1 MIEGDERCK
10 HSSSKV
16 EFMQKARVLIVDDEQ
31 AARVGLSEILT
42 AWGYQTQ
49 TASDGFEALDKS
61 DEFSPAVVITDVLM
75 PRLDGFGLLSRL
87 RDKSPDTAVIL
98 LTGQGS
104 IEDAVRAVKEEG
116 AFYYFEKPINIR
128 QLNVVLE
135 RAIEQ
140 AATRHENTRLRRQL
154 SEYGVFGRLIG
165 GSDAMRQIYL
175 VIEQVASSA
184 VSVLITGESGTGKEV
199 VAQTIHQLSPRGP
212 RPFVPINCSAI
223 PESLMESEL
232 FGHERGAFTG
242 AIARR
247 EGCFE
252 LANTGTL
259 FLDEIAEMPV
269 MLQAKLLRVLEDRK
283 VRRLGSPKE
292 VPVDVRVLAA
302 TNKDPHEAVRRGMM
316 REDLLYRL
324 NVIHIKLPPLR
335 DRREDI
341 PLLTEFMVKELGERH
356 QRPGSIVSSEVLE
369 IFARHSWPGNVRELR
384 NVVEHAVVVCEGQRI
399 EKQHLPPQM
408 FDGRDLRNEEEIT
421 LPIPIS
427 LDEAERQLILKTL
440 IKTNNNKTRAADLLA
455 ISLKTLHNKL
465 KAYREEDEG

>member
-1 MIEGDERCK
+1 MDR
-10 HSSSKV
+10 
-16 EFMQKARVLIVDDEQ
+16 ARVLIVDDEQ
-31 AARVGLSEILT
+31 AARVGLSEIVT

-49 TASDGFEALDKS
+49 TACDGYEALEIAN
-61 DEFSPAVVITDVLM
+61 EFQPSAVITDILM
-75 PRLDGFGLLSRL
+75 PRLDGFGLLARL
-87 RDKSPDTAVIL
+87 HDELPDSAVIL

-116 AFYYFEKPINIR
+116 AFYYFEKPINTR
-128 QLNVVLE
+128 QLNVVLQ

-140 AATRHENTRLRRQL
+140 SSTRHENARLRRQL
-154 SEYGVFGRLIG
+154 YDHGVFGRLVGI
-165 GSDAMRQIYL
+165 SQVMRQIYT

-199 VAQTIHQLSPRGP
+199 VAQMIHQLSPRAS

-242 AIARR
+242 AISRR

-283 VRRLGSPKE
+283 VRRLGGAKE
-292 VPVDVRVLAA
+292 TPVDVRVLAA
-302 TNKDPHEAVRRGMM
+302 TNKDPHEAVRNGVL

-335 DRREDI
+335 ERREDI
-341 PLLTEFMVKELGERH
+341 PLLLDFMVKELGERH
-356 QRPGSIVSSEVLE
+356 QRPGRIVSPEILE

-384 NVVEHAVVVCEGQRI
+384 NVVEHAVVVCEGQKL
-399 EKQHLPPQM
+399 EKQHLPPQIS
-408 FDGRDLRNEEEIT
+408 DNRTPQSEEAIT

-465 KAYREEDEG
+465 KAYREENEE

>member
-1 MIEGDERCK
+1 
-10 HSSSKV
+10 
-16 EFMQKARVLIVDDEQ
+16 
-31 AARVGLSEILT
+31 
-42 AWGYQTQ
+42 
-49 TASDGFEALDKS
+49 
-61 DEFSPAVVITDVLM
+61 
-75 PRLDGFGLLSRL
+75 
-87 RDKSPDTAVIL
+87 
-98 LTGQGS
+98 
-104 IEDAVRAVKEEG
+104 
-116 AFYYFEKPINIR
+116 
-128 QLNVVLE
+128 
-135 RAIEQ
+135 
-140 AATRHENTRLRRQL
+140 
-154 SEYGVFGRLIG
+154 
-165 GSDAMRQIYL
+165 
-175 VIEQVASSA
+175 
-184 VSVLITGESGTGKEV
+184 
-199 VAQTIHQLSPRGP
+199 
-212 RPFVPINCSAI
+212 
-223 PESLMESEL
+223 MESEL

-283 VRRLGSPKE
+283 VRRLGGAKE
-292 VPVDVRVLAA
+292 IPVDVRVLAA
-302 TNKDPHEAVRRGMM
+302 TNKDPHEAVRRGDM

-335 DRREDI
+335 ERREDI
-341 PLLTEFMVKELGERH
+341 PLLTEFMIKELSERH
-356 QRPGSIVSSEVLE
+356 QRPGRIISSEVLE

-408 FDGRDLRNEEEIT
+408 FDGRSLKNEDAIT

-440 IKTNNNKTRAADLLA
+440 IKTNNNKTRAADLLQ